1 MAIAGVTDA
10 PIAAVKLYFVTFMPL
25 IAGTKLGPYEIQSP
39 VGAGGMGEVYRATDT
54 RLNRTVAIKVLPRH
68 LSDNSEAKLRFDLEA
83 RAISALSHPNI
94 CTLYDIGHQDG
105 TDFLVMEFLEGET
118 LAARLAKGPLPTEL
132 VLKHGIEICEGLERA
147 HRSGVVHRDLKP
159 GNIMLTKAGAKLMDF
174 GLAKAVA
181 TGPTPISSLSVTL
194 NTPPESHP
202 LTAHG
207 TVVGTFQYMS
217 PEQVE
222 GKAVDARSDIFSLGA
237 VLFEMATGKRAFEGK
252 TTASVIAAVLEREP
266 PPISS
271 VQPVSPSA
279 LDRTVKTCLAK
290 DPDERFQT
298 VHDLKLQLKWIA
310 EGASSSASQAA
321 FARPS
326 SKRKR
331 LERLGWLVVAGLA
344 LLLIALASWL
354 ARRPHG
360 AESAPVLSFI
370 PPPPDTR
377 LLAFGFGA
385 GPVAVSPDGT
395 KLAFA
400 AIDSNGVI
408 KLWLRPLATRDA
420 TPIPGT
426 DNAAA
431 PFWSPDSRSLGFF
444 ADSKL
449 KTIDLVGGSIQ
460 LLCDLTQ
467 PGIANGL
474 QSSASWGADGV
485 ILFDSGSYGNRLN
498 RVPAEGGTPAPLP
511 AFHATDL
518 TDLHPAFLPDG
529 QHFLYVELDRKGQPR
544 IELASLG
551 SKETKVVL
559 SNAYRPSYVS
569 GRLLFLRDG
578 KVFAQPFD
586 PGAGQLSG
594 AAIPL
599 TDAAFYSAGG
609 AVLAFHG
616 RATDRRLEWYDLE
629 GKPQGTIGPVADY
642 SSPSISP
649 DGKQVLTMV
658 TAKGLNTA
666 DLWSLP
672 TAGGVSTRLT
682 FGPGDKGF
690 PVWSPDGKDIA
701 FGKARSGP
709 ATIVRKP
716 ADGSGA
722 EESLLTLGTDADVI
736 RLLDWSPD
744 GRYLAYDATVGNDG
758 WAIWTLPLFGDRK
771 PFQVAPVAAPQFDG
785 IFSPD
790 GHWLAYFSYETG
802 RPEVFVVPFPGPGG
816 KYQISHS
823 GGWDVVW
830 RGNRLYYLS
839 TGNQLMEAD
848 LVENAHSLQVTAL
861 RPLFAL
867 NVPDSS
873 TRWFDVST
881 DGRRILAV
889 TRARPD
895 SEAIGLLNNWPALAV
910 GK

>member
-1 MAIAGVTDA
+1 
-10 PIAAVKLYFVTFMPL
+10 MPL

-94 CTLYDIGHQDG
+94 CTLHDIGHQDG

-202 LTAHG
+202 LTAQG

-237 VLFEMATGKRAFEGK
+237 MLFEMATGKRAFEGK

-290 DPDERFQT
+290 DPDERLQT

-331 LERLGWLVVAGLA
+331 LETLGWLVAAGLA
-344 LLLIALASWL
+344 LLLIALAGWL
-354 ARRPHG
+354 ARRPRT
-360 AESAPVLSFI
+360 AESAPVLAFI
-370 PPPPDTR
+370 PPPRDTR
-377 LLAFGFGA
+377 FLAFGFGA

-395 KLAFA
+395 KLAFS
-400 AIDSNGVI
+400 AIDRDGAI
-408 KLWLRPLATRDA
+408 KLWVRPLVARDA
-420 TPIPGT
+420 TAITGT
-426 DNAAA
+426 DNASA
-431 PFWSPDSRSLGFF
+431 PFWSPDSRSIGFF
-444 ADSKL
+444 SDAKL
-449 KTIDLVGGSIQ
+449 KTLDL
-460 LLCDLTQ
+460 
-467 PGIANGL
+467 ANGNIQIL
-474 QSSASWGADGV
+474 SGVSQEGSGSVPVGTSASWGSAGT
-485 ILFDSGSYGNRLN
+485 ILFDSGGYGNHLN
-498 RVPAEGGTPAPLP
+498 QISAQGGTSSPLAPFN
-511 AFHATDL
+511 AD
-518 TDLHPAFLPDG
+518 DVGEGHPAFLPDG
-529 QHFLYVELDRKGQPR
+529 KHFLYVAVDRKRHPR
-544 IELASLG
+544 VELATLG
-551 SKETKVVL
+551 SAERKLVL
-559 SNAYRPSYVS
+559 DLASHPTYA
-569 GRLLFLRDG
+569 GGFLLFLRDARL
-578 KVFAQPFD
+578 FAQPFD
-586 PGAGQLSG
+586 PSSGHLSG
-594 AAIPL
+594 AALPL
-599 TDAAFYSAGG
+599 ADSAYFSVGG
-609 AVLAFHG
+609 SVLAYQVVAHD
-616 RATDRRLEWYDLE
+616 ARLAWYDLD
-629 GKPQGTIGPVADY
+629 GKPLGTVGQVADY
-642 SSPSISP
+642 LSPRISP
-649 DGKQVLTMV
+649 DGKQILTV
-658 TAKGLNTA
+658 ISSQRSAGT
-666 DLWSLP
+666 DLWSLFA
-672 TAGGVSTRLT
+672 AGGVSTRLT
-682 FGPGDKGF
+682 FGPARKVF
-690 PVWSPDGKDIA
+690 SVWSPDGKYIA
-701 FGKARSGP
+701 YGSSVGGEA
-709 ATIVRKP
+709 AIVRKP

-722 EESLLTLGTDADVI
+722 EETLLKLGTEVSAADV
-736 RLLDWSPD
+736 LDWSPD
-744 GRYLAYDATVGNDG
+744 GRYLSFGAFNVKAAKSET
-758 WAIWTLPLFGDRK
+758 WILPLFGDHK
-771 PFQVAPVAAPQFDG
+771 PFQAAPVAAPQFG
-785 IFSPD
+785 GVFSPD

-802 RPEVFVVPFPGPGG
+802 RPEVYVVPFPGPGG

-823 GGWDVVW
+823 GGWDMRW
-830 RGNRLYYLS
+830 SKKNQLFFLT

-848 LVENAHSLQVTAL
+848 LSLNAQSLQVNAL
-861 RPLFAL
+861 RPLFQL
-867 NVPDSS
+867 NLPDAAAP
-873 TRWFDVST
+873 WIDVSA
-881 DGRRILAV
+881 DGSRVLAV
-889 TRARPD
+889 TPAQA
-895 SEAIGLLNNWPALAV
+895 EANSIGLLLNWPTLAT
-910 GK
+910 GR